1 MEWEILNK
9 IALFIFMMN
18 STILGMYFVPEYIRT
33 NEEESRKLLIR
44 NYLLYSVFLNFLLL
58 VIIIVSYPSF
68 LRYVLGI
75 NPLIGLN
82 YVLLYCLGECLHG
95 ISWIYLSSLT
105 ARRKILMFWFFE
117 GLFRLFIL
125 VMCVTLIPILSVNV
139 FYIIYAISSLGLLIA
154 LSHLINKRIF
164 KKFEGV

>member
-1 MEWEILNK
+1 MNIFWLILFSLERITSYLGEAK
-9 IALFIFMMN
+9 WHRCIF
-18 STILGMYFVPEYIRT
+18 
-33 NEEESRKLLIR
+33 
-44 NYLLYSVFLNFLLL
+44 
-58 VIIIVSYPSF
+58 VII
-68 LRYVLGI
+68 LQI
-75 NPLIGLN
+75 N
-82 YVLLYCLGECLHG
+82 
-95 ISWIYLSSLT
+95 T
-105 ARRKILMFWFFE
+105 FWFFE